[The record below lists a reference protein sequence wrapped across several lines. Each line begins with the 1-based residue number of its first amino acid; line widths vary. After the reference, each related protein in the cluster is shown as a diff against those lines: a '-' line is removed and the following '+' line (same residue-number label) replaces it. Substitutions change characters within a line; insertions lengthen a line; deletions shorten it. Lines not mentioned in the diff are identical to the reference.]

1 MRASAVQDAPIGSE
15 GYNSLIKTVT
25 ANDSDLELVINNLV
39 AFTFYAIHV
48 QPLIG
53 GGNGLEADFSGDIDI
68 EILQRTNSTT
78 AEVPTVGV
86 TDAPTSPSTTTTI
99 FVYPPPTS
107 QLVTGPLM

>member
-1 MRASAVQDAPIGSE
+1 MQEAPIGSE
-15 GYNSLIKTVT
+15 GYDSLIETV
-25 ANDSDLELVINNLV
+25 AADDSDFGLVINNLV

-53 GGNGLEADFSGDIDI
+53 GGNGLEADFFGDIDR

-86 TDAPTSPSTTTTI
+86 TDAPTSPPTTTTI
-99 FVYPPPTS
+99 FVYLPPTS